1 MKLDPSKQSAHAA
14 VAAYTALY
22 GDPLT
27 DAERREFNRQKAEE
41 MARAEARREPTPQM
55 ELKPECGR

>member
-22 GDPLT
+22 GPPLT
-27 DAERREFNRQKAEE
+27 EAERREYDCLRARE
-41 MARAEARREPTPQM
+41 MAKAEARREPSPQLPLDT
-55 ELKPECGR
+55 E

>member
-22 GDPLT
+22 GPPLT
-27 DAERREFNRQKAEE
+27 EAERREYDRARAAE
-41 MARAEARREPTPQM
+41 MARAEARREGSPQM
-55 ELKPECGR
+55 ELPAG